1 MAEKELD
8 KRNFENLVWFY
19 QNELES
25 LNEGKRAGE
34 LFPKGLRRRL
44 LDLGVIV
51 YKKGRAEFKYMLSS
65 AAMALLSSMPP
76 KYS

>member
-8 KRNFENLVWFY
+8 KKNFENIVWFY
-19 QNELES
+19 QDELVS
-25 LNEGKRAGE
+25 LSEGKRAGE

-44 LDLGVIV
+44 LDLGVLV

-65 AAMALLSSMPP
+65 AAMALLNNMTPP
-76 KYS
+76 L